1 MANDVAVIPAVT
13 GDQIR
18 AAIGQTMM
26 NIDSGAATPQDVE
39 AIAKLADSWVKL
51 IQVQLNSVKTEIE
64 CKKNGHDFG
73 KAMKRAKK
81 LVQDGYQMEE
91 QD

>member
-13 GDQIR
+13 GDQIK
-18 AAIGQTMM
+18 AAIGQTML
-26 NIDSGAATPQDVE
+26 NIENGGATPQDVE
-39 AIAKLADSWVKL
+39 SISKLTESWVKL
-51 IQVQLNSVKTEIE
+51 IQVQLNAVKTEIE